1 LATIEQRSL
10 VGHAGQNAKEFQT
23 KKGPV
28 VKFSVAEVVG
38 YDKEKKEDVIDWV
51 QVTVWNEGLRTIA
64 LKTIKKGNRVAI
76 TGAPSEGEYT
86 GQKQSQ
92 ISAQR
97 IGLVDYLRPAAKT
110 EKPPQDE
117 GSALGW

>member
-1 LATIEQRSL
+1 MAVIEQRSL
-10 VGHAGQNAKEFQT
+10 VGHAGQDAKEFPT
-23 KKGPV
+23 SKGPV
-28 VKFSVAEVVG
+28 VKFSVAEIVG
-38 YDKEKKEDVIDWV
+38 YDKEKKEDVVDWV

-64 LKTIKKGNRVAI
+64 LKTIKRGNRVAV
-76 TGAPSEGEYT
+76 TGAPSTSTYEGKT
-86 GQKQSQ
+86 QNQ

-97 IGLVDYLRPAAKT
+97 VGIVDYLRPAAKT

>member
-1 LATIEQRSL
+1 MATIEQRSL

-23 KKGPV
+23 SKGPV

-51 QVTVWNEGLRTIA
+51 QVTVWNEGLRNIA
-64 LKTIKKGNRVAI
+64 LKTVKKGNRLAV
-76 TGAPSEGEYT
+76 TGAPSQSTYEGKT
-86 GQKQSQ
+86 QNQ

-97 IGLVDYLRPAAKT
+97 IGIVDYLRPAAKQ
-110 EKPPQDE
+110 ERPPQNE
-117 GSALGW
+117 GSELGW